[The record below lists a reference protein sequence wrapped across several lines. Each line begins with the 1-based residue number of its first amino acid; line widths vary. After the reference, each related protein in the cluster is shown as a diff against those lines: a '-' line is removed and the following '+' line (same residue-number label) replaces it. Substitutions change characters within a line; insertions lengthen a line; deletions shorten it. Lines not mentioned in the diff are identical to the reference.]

1 MRGQRRFLT
10 RFGVL
15 LLALVM
21 LLPCRLAANPDTPS
35 PVHHRPLTDEQKSDQ
50 NLQFML
56 TLYRSAAEPGGRPK
70 QHRKFGSN
78 TVRLLTAS
86 KSSLFYLPV
95 STEDHFYAF
104 SMQYQLDLLPSE
116 HLIRASLVHLRSR
129 SQTVHP
135 APRCH
140 ARVALSGGAA
150 LLSTME
156 PHQRWKES
164 HFGARL
170 LRHSGGRLTV
180 RAQYRCKE
188 SGPRVDGV
196 PGAPH
201 LGVPAL
207 LLYLEEERDGKDWM
221 MAQLSGAK
229 GGDELTRRLNR
240 WHPHVRRRRRRS
252 PDSPSV
258 LSSLGTELKGDMS
271 NPKNRCKLHPFR
283 LSFEELD
290 LGHYIAP
297 PVYNPRFCQGECP
310 SVLTYDYHSPNHA
323 IIQTKINELG
333 MGDVPPPSCVPYK
346 YMPMSVLVKHK
357 MKVEYKELDD
367 MVAESCTCR

>member
-10 RFGVL
+10 WFVVL
-15 LLALVM
+15 LLTLVT
-21 LLPCRLAANPDTPS
+21 LPPCRLAASSDARS
-35 PVHHRPLTDEQKSDQ
+35 AAHHRPLTDEQKADQ

-70 QHRKFGSN
+70 QYRKFGSN

-86 KSSLFYLPV
+86 ASSVFYLPV
-95 STEDHFYAF
+95 STDHYYAF
-104 SMQYQLDLLPSE
+104 SAQYQLDLLPSE
-116 HLIRASLVHLRSR
+116 RLIRASLVHLRAW
-129 SQTVHP
+129 SQTGLP
-135 APRCH
+135 SPRCR
-140 ARVALSGGAA
+140 ARVALSGGDA

-156 PHQRWKES
+156 PHQRWKEA
-164 HFGARL
+164 HLGARL

-180 RAQYRCKE
+180 RAQYRCTV
-188 SGPRVDGV
+188 SGPRAYGI

-201 LGVPAL
+201 LAVPAL

-221 MAQLSGAK
+221 MAQLSVAK

-240 WHPHVRRRRRRS
+240 WHPSVRRRRRRS
-252 PDSPSV
+252 PDSVSV
-258 LSSLGTELKGDMS
+258 LSGLGAALKGDTS
-271 NPKNRCKLHPFR
+271 VPKNRCKLHPFR
-283 LSFEELD
+283 LSFEQLD

-297 PVYNPRFCQGECP
+297 PVYNPRFCQGDCP
-310 SVLTYDYHSPNHA
+310 RVLTYDYHSPNHA
-323 IIQTKINELG
+323 IIQTKIHELG

-346 YMPMSVLVKHK
+346 YMPMSVLVKHEK
-357 MKVEYKELDD
+357 KVEYKELDD